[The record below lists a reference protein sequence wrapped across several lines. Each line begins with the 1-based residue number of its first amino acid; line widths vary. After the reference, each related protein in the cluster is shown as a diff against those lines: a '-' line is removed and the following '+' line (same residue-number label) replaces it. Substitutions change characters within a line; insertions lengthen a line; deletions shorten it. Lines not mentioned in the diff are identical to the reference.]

1 MHQFLSFRQRF
12 AKFKSARLQAAVAGI
27 AQGGASELM
36 LEDQGGGKKKA
47 KKGGGK
53 RARGAAAE
61 ADGQGPS
68 TAKGVASPPK
78 KARRG
83 CGKAAAPRGR
93 G

>member
-53 RARGAAAE
+53 RARGGHARKS
-61 ADGQGPS
+61 GG
-68 TAKGVASPPK
+68 KNASGELHWTTLAVPYAHGFP
-78 KARRG
+78 AS
-83 CGKAAAPRGR
+83 
-93 G
+93 